1 MAFLLARRSLL
12 ISSAGLLLGAC
23 ASTSG
28 DQALPEQPADT
39 SDLPVHVLM
48 VQSFVSVHRAVE
60 PRLLVPT
67 KTHTEAGGGSV
78 PAVAAALA
86 QHLQSGAS
94 VDVVAAPAPVMEQ
107 LRAQGLVQEDSLMDV
122 VRTPLAVLVQA
133 GRPVPDV
140 STLAKLKAQLLQ
152 ARSFAYPSTD
162 GSEYIEQQL
171 LPQLGI
177 KAPVLAKSLKAF
189 SLQVAALVARGDAE
203 LGIQALSE
211 LVDAPGIEVA
221 GNVPAPLDY
230 TSTYRVAIAT
240 NARSQAGAQ
249 VLMRFYREEVEAHDW
264 QGTGWESAVPPEPPE
279 PEWQLGK

>member
-1 MAFLLARRSLL
+1 MARRSLL
-12 ISSAGLLLGAC
+12 VSSAGLLLGAC
-23 ASTSG
+23 ASTTG
-28 DQALPEQPADT
+28 EQASPQEPADT

-48 VQSFVSVHRAVE
+48 VHSFVSVHRALE

-78 PAVAAALA
+78 PAVATALA
-86 QHLQSGAS
+86 RHLQSGAS
-94 VDVVAAPAPVMEQ
+94 VDVVAAPAAVMEQ
-107 LRAQGLVQEDSLMDV
+107 LRAQGLVQEDSLVDI
-122 VRTPLAVLVQA
+122 VRTPMAVLVQA
-133 GRPVPDV
+133 GRPVPNV
-140 STLAKLKAQLLQ
+140 ATLAQLKAQLVK
-152 ARSFAYPSTD
+152 ARSFAYPATD

-177 KAPVLAKSLKAF
+177 KNAVMAKSLKAF

-203 LGIQALSE
+203 LGIQAMSE

-221 GNVPAPLDY
+221 GPVPEPLDY
-230 TSTYRVAIAT
+230 ASVYRVGIAT
-240 NARSQAGAQ
+240 HARSQAGAQ
-249 VLMRFYREEVEAHDW
+249 VLMRFYRDEVVAHDW